1 MFHCMP
7 LSPCILTAFPTF
19 VDCKFFTAVQSIC
32 TCYSPVSQKCN
43 YLLLF
48 PLAKELNNNMLN
60 PYRQRVLQGQEGF
73 VLKATEFRI
82 ATCQAFQPNDEKGS
96 EFCLSMD
103 ACY

>member
-1 MFHCMP
+1 
-7 LSPCILTAFPTF
+7 
-19 VDCKFFTAVQSIC
+19 
-32 TCYSPVSQKCN
+32 
-43 YLLLF
+43 
-48 PLAKELNNNMLN
+48 MLN